1 MIRHGVE
8 DIKTAQKSSKAKCE
22 DLYYCSETLGDEC
35 KFPDYYFDFEER
47 KLKYSDVYCYDGQAW
62 TKNGCTGTGDADK
75 EIDDE
80 KKKQEEEKKRI
91 EDE

>member
-1 MIRHGVE
+1 MVDDFKI
-8 DIKTAQKSSKAKCE
+8 AQKQSMGECE
-22 DLYYCSETLGDEC
+22 DLYDCGETLGDEC

-47 KLKYSDVYCYDGQAW
+47 KLKYSGVYSYDGSAW
-62 TKNGCTGTGDADK
+62 TKNGGTGTGDADK